1 MPAFLQ
7 RIPRNAF
14 LLIALLTLIVVNP
27 AISDVES
34 GLLMELLF
42 DGILLGGVYSVGAGK
57 HRWPFLVL
65 TVATLGIRWGE
76 HLSGIQALDLSALVI
91 TIVWLTYAVW
101 IIIAHLFQRRDVT
114 ADTILAAVVTYL
126 LVAVAFAVAFEVI
139 ELRSPGSFSGVPIS
153 PGNDRA
159 ELHNSIMY
167 FSLVCITT
175 MGFGDMVP
183 VSNLARPLVVLEGVF
198 GQFYLAV
205 MIARLVGLHI
215 ARGGSEK
222 D

>member
-1 MPAFLQ
+1 MLALLQ

-14 LLIALLTLIVVNP
+14 LLIALLTLIVASP

-34 GLLMELLF
+34 GLLMELVF

-76 HLSGIQALDLSALVI
+76 RLSGVEALDVSALYV
-91 TIVWLTYAVW
+91 TIVWLAYAVW
-101 IIIAHLFQRRDVT
+101 IIISQLFQRRDVT
-114 ADTILAAVVTYL
+114 VDTILSAVVTYL
-126 LVAVAFAVAFEVI
+126 LVAVAFAIAFEVI
-139 ELRSPGSFSGVPIS
+139 ELRSPGSFSGLPIS

-159 ELHNSIMY
+159 ELQSSIMY
-167 FSLVCITT
+167 FSLDCITT

-183 VSNLARPLVVLEGVF
+183 VSNVARPLVVLEGVF